1 MHHLRA
7 RMKKLTRF
15 VTQNPGDFNLHCVI
29 FHGDDFG
36 VIFNR
41 IGQKRS
47 QKNQKPYSLRYSL
60 RSDLAAPLPYSL
72 PCYKTK
78 TR

>member
-15 VTQNPGDFNLHCVI
+15 VTQNPADFNLHCVI
-29 FHGDDFG
+29 FRGDDFG

-41 IGQKRS
+41 VGQKRS
-47 QKNQKPYSLRYSL
+47 QKNLKPYSPRYGL

-72 PCYKTK
+72 PRYKT
-78 TR
+78 RAR